1 MFQIDLKNRKLI
13 YEQVVDNIKQMV
25 IKGVLKEES
34 KLPSVRELSKELT
47 VNPNTIQKAYKKLE
61 SDGYIYTVAGLGCFV
76 AAREHI
82 QIDNKRTQA
91 MLEDLR
97 AIVREL
103 IYAGMNESKIIK
115 IIKEEFEEGGG
126 SVDNG

>member
-97 AIVREL
+97 AIVRDL

>member
-76 AAREHI
+76 ADREHI

>member
-61 SDGYIYTVAGLGCFV
+61 SDGYIYTVTGLGCFV

>member
-1 MFQIDLKNRKLI
+1 M
-13 YEQVVDNIKQMV
+13 
-25 IKGVLKEES
+25 
-34 KLPSVRELSKELT
+34 T

-76 AAREHI
+76 ADREHI

>member
-76 AAREHI
+76 ADREHI

-115 IIKEEFEEGGG
+115 IIKEEFEERGG

>member
-91 MLEDLR
+91 MLDDLR

-115 IIKEEFEEGGG
+115 IIKEEFEEGGWQR
-126 SVDNG
+126 

>member
-91 MLEDLR
+91 MLDDLR

>member
-1 MFQIDLKNRKLI
+1 M
-13 YEQVVDNIKQMV
+13 
-25 IKGVLKEES
+25 
-34 KLPSVRELSKELT
+34 T

-91 MLEDLR
+91 MLDDLR